1 MYKTPSSVP
10 GYVQLTDWFMNCNVT
25 CLDRLHVVNDNQDL
39 IKCLWSKSRNVVG
52 ISDEGIRSRSFC
64 LRMRTRFSREIRY
77 GIYVHDVFYRLNKLY
92 MAHGEFDSQ
101 QSWRIH
107 SRLVLTG
114 QIETPKSPT
123 PFFTTLLRNYT
134 KYTFTLRWSIYLSF
148 LLITWRSLY
157 FNNLIKGSRIFCKH

>member
-77 GIYVHDVFYRLNKLY
+77 GIYVHDDFIGWINYTWHMEN
-92 MAHGEFDSQ
+92 S
-101 QSWRIH
+101 IH
-107 SRLVLTG
+107 SNHDGSTQDWFWPV
-114 QIETPKSPT
+114 KSRHQNHPP

-157 FNNLIKGSRIFCKH
+157 FNNLIKGSRIFFKH